1 MIDTYLIDKYILKN
15 NEHFE
20 NENKNKDNTNTR
32 NIINIIHL
40 IILVLSVYLYYDCNQ
55 KINAEIIL
63 AIFFPYSYI
72 IYNFAIALNNKQG
85 FSMQNRCPNKTEIS
99 SETVNQVIDQQVDQ
113 SNKLFNSFSQNPN
126 KVQKG
131 GFNIDDDSLNSDML
145 GGNFDN
151 NSPISDFT
159 ITFY

>member
-15 NEHFE
+15 NENYE
-20 NENKNKDNTNTR
+20 NNNENKNNDNSR

-40 IILVLSVYLYYDCNQ
+40 FVLIISIYLYYDCNK

-63 AIFFPYSYI
+63 SIFFPYSYI

-85 FSMQNRCPNKTEIS
+85 FSMKNRCPNQTEIS
-99 SETVNQVIDQQVDQ
+99 GETVDQVIEKQVQNTNDVIKSFRTETKTQQ
-113 SNKLFNSFSQNPN
+113 
-126 KVQKG
+126 G
-131 GFNIDDDSLNSDML
+131 GENNTEFSLNSEMY
-145 GGNFDN
+145 GGDN
-151 NSPISDFT
+151 NSPISDFS